1 MKKQE
6 RISCIKAN
14 YLKIAAFSVCFASV
28 PALPAFATPAPEISI
43 EVVVP
48 SEEST
53 LKSIF
58 AYIEKNSSYLF
69 IYQSSDIDLNQ
80 KVNVKVDLK
89 KQSVKEVLD
98 KVFAGTNLTYSIE
111 GTQIIVGR
119 KESKKEVA
127 PQQGKGMTVTG
138 TVKDETGLEII
149 GASVIVDGTTNG
161 AITDVDG
168 KFSLKDVTPGASINI
183 SYIGYQ
189 SLKMKAQSTLAV
201 VLKED
206 NTVLNEVVVI
216 GYGNM
221 TRKDVTSSITTIKAD
236 DLNVGV
242 YSSPAQL
249 LQGKVPGLT
258 ITQSSDPNATPS
270 VTLRG
275 ASTLRTGAAM
285 EPYYVV
291 DGVPGISLAMIAP
304 DDIESI
310 DVLRDASATAI
321 YGSKAA
327 NGVIIVTTKR
337 GKGEYSNVSYNG
349 YVAFDKIAKNLD
361 MMSGDE
367 YKAYVTENG
376 FSMEP
381 SEDHGC
387 NTDWQKE
394 VQRTGISMNHNV
406 SINGGS
412 EKTNYSASVNYAK
425 NQGVIK
431 GTDMERYIGRAFVET
446 KTLNDRLKLSFNV
459 NASITK
465 QNDVPHMTDGKS
477 VYDAMN
483 YYLPYSHVKNDDGT
497 WFENSTRS
505 QYYNPVALIEEN
517 TDFTKSKRL
526 QATGKASVQ
535 ILPELTYDI
544 DLSYQN
550 EHFLYNKYYSN
561 NSLLETE
568 AKAIRT
574 TVENEKKSMEMY
586 FNYNKTFNDVHKL
599 SAMLGYSWEESNDN
613 DGFRAAASG
622 FYNDDLLYYNLG
634 MGNTIVPDTPGNEDY
649 SQGCFGN
656 YYLSTLRM
664 ISMFG
669 RVNYSYAGKYLFQ
682 ATVRRDGSSAF
693 GKNNRWATFPS
704 ASVAW
709 RASEESFVK
718 DLNIFD
724 DLKLRA
730 GYGVSGNSLG
740 FDAFTSVVRYGATG
754 WFTNGSGNQA
764 HTLGAIAN
772 ANPDLKWE
780 KTSMFNIGLDFGFFN
795 NRLSGTIEWYN
806 KNTQDLIYNYTVSTT
821 QYLYGS
827 MIANVGEIS
836 NKGIEFTI
844 NAIPVQTRDFTWSTS
859 LNLSHN
865 KNRVE
870 KISNN
875 EFSVDYIETANLSG
889 RGQSDLNSQRIMEGH
904 PIGQFYTWEW
914 AGYNDEGI
922 SIFNDYDK
930 DGNLVGTTLTPSKED
945 QRCTGSAQ
953 PKLTMGWNNTLN
965 YKNFTLTAF
974 FHGVFGNKVMNA
986 TRARYSDMG
995 AAGSYNLLRNVVDTE
1010 KTTDDKAH
1018 YLSDRYLEK
1027 GDYLR
1032 LATLT
1037 LAYDFHNLG
1046 GCVKNLR
1053 LYATCNNV
1061 FTLTG
1066 YKGLDPEVYLSGLTP
1081 GIDNRQSYPKTR
1093 TFMIGANINF

>member
-1 MKKQE
+1 MKKQKK
-6 RISCIKAN
+6 ISRAKAN

-28 PALPAFATPAPEISI
+28 PALPILAASAPRAVL
-43 EVVVP
+43 EVAMP
-48 SEEST
+48 QEGST
-53 LKSIF
+53 LESIF
-58 AYIEKNSSYLF
+58 AYIEKNSDYLF
-69 IYQSSDIDLNQ
+69 IYQSSDINLNQ
-80 KVNVKVDLK
+80 KVNAKVNLK
-89 KQSVKEVLD
+89 KQTVKEALD
-98 KVFAGTNLTYSIE
+98 LVFSETNLTYSIE
-111 GTQIIVGR
+111 KKQIIV
-119 KESKKEVA
+119 SKKDDGKA
-127 PQQGKGMTVTG
+127 TAQQGKGIVISG
-138 TVKDETGLEII
+138 TVKDEAGMEII
-149 GASVIVDGTTNG
+149 GASVVVDGTTNG

-168 KFSLKDVTPGASINI
+168 KFSLKDVTPGAVINI
-183 SYIGYQ
+183 SYVGYQ
-189 SLKMKAQSTLAV
+189 SLKVKAQSSMAIL
-201 VLKED
+201 LKED
-206 NTVLNEVVVI
+206 SKLLSEVVVI
-216 GYGNM
+216 GYGHM
-221 TRKDVTSSITTIKAD
+221 TRKDVTSSITTIKSD
-236 DLNVGV
+236 ELNVGV

-258 ITQSSDPNATPS
+258 ITQSSDPNASPS

-327 NGVIIVTTKR
+327 NGVIIVTTKK
-337 GKGEYSNVSYNG
+337 GKGDRSSVSYSG
-349 YVAFDKIAKNLD
+349 YVAFDKVAKNLE
-361 MMSGDE
+361 MMNGDE
-367 YKAYVTENG
+367 YKAFVTDNG

-412 EKTNYSASVNYAK
+412 EKTNYSASINYAN
-425 NQGVIK
+425 NQGVVK
-431 GTDMERYIGRAFVET
+431 GTDMKRYIGRAFVET
-446 KTLNDRLKLSFNV
+446 KALRDKLKLSFNV
-459 NASITK
+459 NASVTE

-483 YYLPYSHVKNDDGT
+483 YFLPYSPVKKEDGT

-505 QYYNPVALIEEN
+505 QYYNPVSLIEEN
-517 TDFTKSKRL
+517 TDFSKSKRL
-526 QATGKASVQ
+526 QTIAKASLQ
-535 ILPELTYDI
+535 ILPELTYDV

-550 EHFLYNKYYSN
+550 EQFLYNKYYSN

-599 SAMLGYSWEESNDN
+599 GAMLGYSWEESNDN

-622 FYNDDLLYYNLG
+622 FYNDNLLYYNLN
-634 MGNTIVPDTPGNEDY
+634 MGNTIVPDTPGKEDE
-649 SQGCFGN
+649 SQGSFGN

-669 RVNYSYAGKYLFQ
+669 RVNYSYDSKYLFQ

-704 ASVAW
+704 ASIAW
-709 RASEESFVK
+709 RLSEENFVK
-718 DLNIFD
+718 DLHIFD

-740 FDAFTSVVRYGATG
+740 FDAFTSILRYGATG
-754 WFTNGSGNQA
+754 WFTNSNGNQA
-764 HTLGAIAN
+764 HTLGAVAN

-780 KTSMFNIGLDFGFFN
+780 KTGMFNIGVDFAFLN

-806 KNTQDLIYNYTVSTT
+806 KNTQDLIYNYKVSTT
-821 QYLYGS
+821 QFLYES

-836 NKGIEFTI
+836 NKGIEITI
-844 NAIPVQTRDFTWSTS
+844 NATPVQTKDFTWNTS

-865 KNRVE
+865 KNCVE
-870 KISNN
+870 KISNS
-875 EFSVDYIETANLSG
+875 EYSVDYIETANLSG
-889 RGQSDLNSQRIMEGH
+889 RGQSNLNSQRIMEGR

-914 AGYNDEGI
+914 VGYNDKGV
-922 SIFNDYDK
+922 SLFNDYDK
-930 DGNLVGTTLTPSKED
+930 DGKLIGTTTSPSVIED
-945 QRCTGSAQ
+945 QRYTGDAQ
-953 PKLTMGWNNTLN
+953 PKLTFGWSNSLS
-965 YKNFTLTAF
+965 YKKFTLTAF
-974 FHGVFGNKVMNA
+974 FQGIVGNKIMNA

-995 AAGSYNLLRNVVDTE
+995 AAGQYNLLKDVLTEQKATDTGSNF
-1010 KTTDDKAH
+1010 
-1018 YLSDRYLEK
+1018 LSDRYLEK
-1027 GDYLR
+1027 GDYVR
-1032 LATLT
+1032 LSTLT
-1037 LAYDFHNLG
+1037 LAYNFGNIGDW
-1046 GCVKNLR
+1046 VKGLR

-1066 YKGLDPEVYLSGLTP
+1066 YKGLDPEVYLGGLTP